1 MYNQKIDIDECN
13 DKSTPN
19 TCHIYSK
26 CQNTYGSYNCTCLNG
41 FKGNGTYC
49 EDVNECA
56 LSPNPI
62 KDLCNNTGKCVN
74 KIGYYNCDCFAGFEK
89 TNGTVICSG
98 KILI

>member
-1 MYNQKIDIDECN
+1 M
-13 DKSTPN
+13 
-19 TCHIYSK
+19 
-26 CQNTYGSYNCTCLNG
+26 NG